1 MNNIDRVSQGVQ
13 LAANLGVILSIVF
26 LAYQIGEQ
34 RELMKAQ
41 TRTAI
46 SSEVIG
52 MLISEATDEGLVS
65 AQRRSWWDGEELS
78 PDDRFRLER
87 ISRAYFH
94 LWQNIHYQYRHGL
107 YDETEFAGARAGLK
121 LRLSRPGV
129 AAIWCDTE
137 EQYSREFVAEVERLL
152 PPGSSCAKG
161 AEPR

>member
-13 LAANLGVILSIVF
+13 LAANVGVILSIVF

-78 PDDRFRLER
+78 PDDRFRLDR
-87 ISRAYFH
+87 LNRANFRY
-94 LWQNIHYQYRHGL
+94 WENMHYQYRMGL
-107 YDETEFAGARAGLK
+107 YDETEFAGSRVVWK
-121 LRLSRPGV
+121 SRLSRPGV
-129 AAIWCDTE
+129 AAVWCE
-137 EQYSREFVAEVERLL
+137 VAEQYSAAFVAEVEPLL
-152 PPGSSCAKG
+152 PSGFSCAK
-161 AEPR
+161 APDPR

>member
-52 MLISEATDEGLVS
+52 LLVSQATGEGLVS
-65 AQRRSWWDGEELS
+65 ALRRSFDGEELS

-87 ISRAYFH
+87 ISRAYFRY
-94 LWQNIHYQYRHGL
+94 WENVHYQYRNGL
-107 YDETEFAGARAGLK
+107 YDEEEFRGSRVGLK
-121 LRLSRPGV
+121 WRLSRPGV

-152 PPGSSCAKG
+152 PPGFSCAKG